1 MLELIRKID
10 NAWENADVL
19 FNVNPINCNGY
30 FDFRNQVV
38 LRYNR
43 QNNIGDI

>member
-1 MLELIRKID
+1 MLELIKKID
-10 NAWENADVL
+10 NAWWNADVL
-19 FNVNPINCNGY
+19 FNVNPIYCNGY

-43 QNNIGDI
+43 QNKKGDI